1 MNMIYRLHNQP
12 NLRGVSFS
20 DQVAQAQAAVKN
32 IDTEEEESEDYWAAT
47 LPRKKSHE
55 GDRGGGGGGSGD
67 EDCRHGCDCCCNND
81 EGKDVFAAIAVKEKY
96 SEDCDECECNN
107 FVCSDNGC

>member
-32 IDTEEEESEDYWAAT
+32 IDTELLAYDHHHDDEEEESED
-47 LPRKKSHE
+47 
-55 GDRGGGGGGSGD
+55 GGGSGD
-67 EDCRHGCDCCCNND
+67 EDCRHGCDCCNCD
-81 EGKDVFAAIAVKEKY
+81 YEGKDVFAAIAVKEKY
-96 SEDCDECECNN
+96 CPSGQEQQCDCSNFDCNQ
-107 FVCSDNGC
+107 C